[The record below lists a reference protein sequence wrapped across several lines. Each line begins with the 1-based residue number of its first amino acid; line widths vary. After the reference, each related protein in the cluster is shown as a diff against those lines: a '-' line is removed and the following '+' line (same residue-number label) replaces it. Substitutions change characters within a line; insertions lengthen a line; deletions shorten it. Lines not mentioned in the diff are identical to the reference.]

1 MSWVHDLGP
10 IGTLGKAGGLGVAAM
25 QGRTPMQRRV
35 MVCGSEIGNRALGAA
50 ASGAAMQLRNQQ
62 DITRRPGEGALES
75 GYGLVRQ
82 AIAVLSAPSLNHGAA
97 SASELAAHLGV
108 SPAHLEQALFDWCGL
123 SATAFAQ
130 ALTAEHIRGLLANAV
145 GSLDGS
151 APGRGP
157 IHAFE
162 VRVAATISDE
172 ARRRG
177 AGLDIVYGFH
187 SSPFGEVL
195 LTMTEDGICGI
206 AFADEDLV
214 GGRGA
219 ALDDMKGRWPQAV
232 FREAPE
238 VTEKAARRVFEL
250 SEAGPSVPL
259 VLIGTP
265 FDLQVWQTLLKIPMG
280 QLVSYTHIA
289 NHLGRPAASRAVG
302 TANGRNPISFVVPCH
317 RALRG
322 DGSLGGY
329 YWGLARKR
337 ALIAWETGRASA
349 RGRSA

>member
-1 MSWVHDLGP
+1 
-10 IGTLGKAGGLGVAAM
+10 
-25 QGRTPMQRRV
+25 
-35 MVCGSEIGNRALGAA
+35 
-50 ASGAAMQLRNQQ
+50 MQLRNQQ
-62 DITRRPGEGALES
+62 DIVQRPVERSFVS
-75 GYGLVRQ
+75 GYGLVRR
-82 AIAVLSAPSLNHGAA
+82 AIAVLSAPSPNHGPAA
-97 SASELAAHLGV
+97 AGDLASHLGV
-108 SPAHLEQALFDWCGL
+108 SPAHLEQVLFDWCGL
-123 SATAFAQ
+123 SPATFAQ
-130 ALTAEHIRGLLANAV
+130 AMTAEHIRGVLANAV

-162 VRVAATISDE
+162 VRIAATITDE

-187 SSPFGEVL
+187 ASPFGEAL
-195 LTMTEDGICGI
+195 LAMTEDGICGI
-206 AFADEDLV
+206 AFADEDM
-214 GGRGA
+214 GGRRT
-219 ALDDMKGRWPQAV
+219 ALDDMRGRWPQAV
-232 FREAPE
+232 FHETPE
-238 VTEKAARRVFEL
+238 VTEGAARRIFQI
-250 SEAGPSVPL
+250 SGPGQPVPL
-259 VLIGTP
+259 ILIGTP
-265 FDLQVWQTLLKIPMG
+265 FDLEVWQTLLKIPMG

-337 ALIAWETGRASA
+337 ALIAWEMGRASA
-349 RGRSA
+349 RERSALDAQAVGEGPHVALGGDDMLDATRLDAGKGVRQALGVG

>member
-1 MSWVHDLGP
+1 
-10 IGTLGKAGGLGVAAM
+10 
-25 QGRTPMQRRV
+25 
-35 MVCGSEIGNRALGAA
+35 
-50 ASGAAMQLRNQQ
+50 MQLRNQQ
-62 DITRRPGEGALES
+62 DIAQRTAEGAFEPS
-75 GYGLVRQ
+75 YDLVRR
-82 AIAVLSAPSLNHGAA
+82 AIAVLSVPSPTQGPAA
-97 SASELAAHLGV
+97 GDLAAHLGV
-108 SPAHLEQALFDWCGL
+108 SPAHLEQALLDWCGL
-123 SATAFAQ
+123 SPTAFAQ
-130 ALTAEHIRGLLANAV
+130 ALTADHIRGVLANAN

-162 VRVAATISDE
+162 VRIAATITDE

-177 AGLDIVYGFH
+177 AGLEIVYGFH
-187 SSPFGEVL
+187 AGPFGEAL

-206 AFADEDLV
+206 AFADEDV
-214 GGRGA
+214 EGGRRT
-219 ALDDMKGRWPQAV
+219 ALGDMKGRWPQAR
-232 FREAPE
+232 FREVPE
-238 VTEKAARRVFEL
+238 VTEKAARRIFAI
-250 SEAGPSVPL
+250 SGAGPPVPV

-289 NHLGRPAASRAVG
+289 SHLGRPAASRAVG

-337 ALIAWETGRASA
+337 ALIAWEAGKA
-349 RGRSA
+349 RNCGRSA

>member
-1 MSWVHDLGP
+1 
-10 IGTLGKAGGLGVAAM
+10 
-25 QGRTPMQRRV
+25 
-35 MVCGSEIGNRALGAA
+35 
-50 ASGAAMQLRNQQ
+50 MQLRNQQ
-62 DITRRPGEGALES
+62 DIAQRPVERAFEP
-75 GYGLVRQ
+75 GYGLVRR
-82 AIAVLSAPSLNHGAA
+82 AIAVLSAPSHDTVAVA
-97 SASELAAHLGV
+97 DLATHLGV
-108 SPAHLEQALFDWCGL
+108 SPAHLEQTLYDWCGL
-123 SATAFAQ
+123 SPTAFAQ
-130 ALTAEHIRGLLANAV
+130 ALTADHIRGLLANAT
-145 GSLDGS
+145 GSLNGS
-151 APGRGP
+151 APDRGP
-157 IHAFE
+157 IHAFQ
-162 VRVAATISDE
+162 VQIAATITDE

-177 AGLDIVYGFH
+177 AGLDIAYGYH
-187 SSPFGEVL
+187 PSPFGEAL
-195 LTMTEDGICGI
+195 LTMTEGGICGI
-206 AFADEDLV
+206 AFADEDV
-214 GGRGA
+214 GGRRA
-219 ALDDMKGRWPQAV
+219 ALDDMRGRWPQAV

-238 VTEKAARRVFEL
+238 VTEKAARRIFEI
-250 SEAGPSVPL
+250 SGAGSPVPL

-337 ALIAWETGRASA
+337 ALIAWETGQASI

>member
-1 MSWVHDLGP
+1 
-10 IGTLGKAGGLGVAAM
+10 
-25 QGRTPMQRRV
+25 
-35 MVCGSEIGNRALGAA
+35 
-50 ASGAAMQLRNQQ
+50 MQLRNEQLIAQ
-62 DITRRPGEGALES
+62 RTAERAFEPSYD
-75 GYGLVRQ
+75 LVRR
-82 AIAVLSAPSLNHGAA
+82 AIAVLSVPSHGPGATN
-97 SASELAAHLGV
+97 LAAHLGV

-123 SATAFAQ
+123 SPMAFAQ
-130 ALTAEHIRGLLANAV
+130 ALTADHIRGVLANAA

-151 APGRGP
+151 APGIGP

-162 VRVAATISDE
+162 VRIAATITDE

-187 SSPFGEVL
+187 ASPFGESL

-206 AFADEDLV
+206 AFAEKDEEQ
-214 GGRGA
+214 GRRT
-219 ALDDMKGRWPQAV
+219 ALDDMKGRWPQAG

-238 VTEKAARRVFEL
+238 VTEKAAARIFAI
-250 SEAGPSVPL
+250 SGAGSPVPL

-329 YWGLARKR
+329 YWGLHRKR
-337 ALIAWETGRASA
+337 ALIAWETGQASI
-349 RGRSA
+349 RGRST